1 MTTVVVRTFCVESEE
16 ERRSWVQAIESVKKK
31 LDEESMETEQ
41 TEQPDKLY
49 VDMFGRRGTS
59 RGKVVSYSEIRF
71 KLTSMAFTFR
81 IR

>member
-41 TEQPDKLY
+41 TEEPDRIY

-59 RGKVVSYSEIRF
+59 RGKVVSSLSCSGNYIRH
-71 KLTSMAFTFR
+71 LTFR
-81 IR
+81 DI

>member
-1 MTTVVVRTFCVESEE
+1 MESEE

-81 IR
+81 TR

>member
-1 MTTVVVRTFCVESEE
+1 MESEE

-31 LDEESMETEQ
+31 LEEESMETEQ

-59 RGKVVSYSEIRF
+59 KGKVVS
-71 KLTSMAFTFR
+71 
-81 IR
+81 

>member
-41 TEQPDKLY
+41 TEEPDKIY

-59 RGKVVSYSEIRF
+59 RGKVVSYGENFVANCQDI
-71 KLTSMAFTFR
+71 
-81 IR
+81 